1 MSSRI
6 CRRGKSTMF
15 RLGLTGS
22 IGSGKTTTA
31 ALFRELGVP
40 VHDADASVHAL
51 YRGEAVA
58 PIEAAFPK
66 AVIDGVVDRKR
77 LSEIL
82 AGRPDQFKT
91 LENIVHPL
99 VRRVEEQA
107 IARAAR
113 SGHRII
119 VLDIPLL
126 FETGAGKRCDAVL
139 VTRVDALE
147 QKRRVLARPGMS
159 ETLFHA
165 ILARQMPDHEKI
177 RHAHA
182 ILDTGNG
189 LDAAR
194 LEVIALLRALAPRL
208 S

>member
-6 CRRGKSTMF
+6 CHRDKTTMF

-31 ALFRELGVP
+31 AFFREFGIP

-51 YRGEAVA
+51 YRGEAAA
-58 PIEAAFPK
+58 PIEAAFPGT
-66 AVIDGVVDRKR
+66 VIDGVVDRKR
-77 LSEIL
+77 LSEML

-99 VRRVEEQA
+99 VRNAEEQA
-107 IARAAR
+107 IARAQR
-113 SGHRII
+113 SGHRMI

-126 FETGAGKRCDAVL
+126 FETGAEKRCDAVL
-139 VTRVDALE
+139 VTRVDAVE
-147 QKRRVLARPGMS
+147 QKRRVLARPGMN

-165 ILARQMPDHEKI
+165 ILARQMPDFEKS
-177 RHAHA
+177 RRAHA

-194 LEVIALLRALAPRL
+194 LDIAALLRALAPRL
-208 S
+208 N